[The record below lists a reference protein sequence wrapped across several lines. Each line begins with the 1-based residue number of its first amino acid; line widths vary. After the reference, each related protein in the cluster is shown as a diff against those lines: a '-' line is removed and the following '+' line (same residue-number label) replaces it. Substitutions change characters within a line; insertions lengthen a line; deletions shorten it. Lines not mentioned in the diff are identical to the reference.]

1 MQFPSSSF
9 VWDFYRLRYSV
20 SYETLLRIELF
31 YSSFSLAACRCGRM
45 PCCSCKSAGTC
56 VRCACATAGERCTD
70 CYPSRASKC
79 SNSASAASLSQPH
92 PRITRSQVAVVDFVG
107 QNIPSSLP
115 PLSSSSLPLLPSLSP
130 SAKAHDLAND
140 GSGAEQNSQRAEQ
153 NIQRS
158 FPSQTNDSH
167 LSLSL
172 LPQNLRH

>member
-1 MQFPSSSF
+1 
-9 VWDFYRLRYSV
+9 
-20 SYETLLRIELF
+20 
-31 YSSFSLAACRCGRM
+31 M

-56 VRCACATAGERCTD
+56 VLCSCTTAGERCTD

-140 GSGAEQNSQRAEQ
+140 GSRAEQNSQRAEQ
-153 NIQRS
+153 HIQRS
-158 FPSQTNDSH
+158 FRLKLTILILAFLFFLKISVAQALKNSTADEEH
-167 LSLSL
+167 WIKKIMIKITLM
-172 LPQNLRH
+172 QRHWIEQ